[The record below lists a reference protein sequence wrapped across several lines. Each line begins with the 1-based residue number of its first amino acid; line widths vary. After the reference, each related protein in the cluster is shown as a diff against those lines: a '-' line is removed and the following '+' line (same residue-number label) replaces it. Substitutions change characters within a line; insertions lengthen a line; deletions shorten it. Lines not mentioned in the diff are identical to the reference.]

1 MKPKL
6 ITNWLW
12 YVKVSGVAPS
22 LPQYLIGSQL
32 LYIESSFF
40 LGRPHYP
47 APAKSMHYKVYNEW
61 FFSGSKLW
69 NLCVCVNICMFSGRK
84 SRTELFYTLF
94 LSVVFHIDDL
104 VMWSIESLGF
114 CAVQASSCLLSTTLS
129 LSSEARFFCEHSGY
143 LLAFTFL
150 ATPSTAGKSAVPH
163 EVLNQL
169 VCAPLGSDTVAQSTT
184 LNNPLPQ
191 ISVSEFC
198 FLCIQMTM
206 DEKYVNNIW
215 NLLKNAIQEIQKKN
229 NSGLSFEELY
239 RNAYT
244 MVLHKHGEK
253 LYTGLRDVVT
263 DHLVHKVCVWHLL
276 CYPYH
281 KLSFCC

>member
-32 LYIESSFF
+32 LSIESSFF

-129 LSSEARFFCEHSGY
+129 LSSEARFFLWAQWLSPRLHFLSYPFHSWKKC
-143 LLAFTFL
+143 
-150 ATPSTAGKSAVPH
+150 TASWGIESAS
-163 EVLNQL
+163 
-169 VCAPLGSDTVAQSTT
+169 VCAFGFRYSCP
-184 LNNPLPQ
+184 
-191 ISVSEFC
+191 IH
-198 FLCIQMTM
+198 
-206 DEKYVNNIW
+206 
-215 NLLKNAIQEIQKKN
+215 
-229 NSGLSFEELY
+229 
-239 RNAYT
+239 YT
-244 MVLHKHGEK
+244 K
-253 LYTGLRDVVT
+253 
-263 DHLVHKVCVWHLL
+263 
-276 CYPYH
+276 
-281 KLSFCC
+281 